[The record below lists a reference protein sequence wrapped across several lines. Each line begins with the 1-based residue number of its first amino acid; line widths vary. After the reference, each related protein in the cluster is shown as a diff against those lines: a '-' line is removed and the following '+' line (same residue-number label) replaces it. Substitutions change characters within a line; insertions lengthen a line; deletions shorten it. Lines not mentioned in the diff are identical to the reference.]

1 MGTVKLKK
9 PTSDVLRGGFG
20 KIKQDGFVKMYYTA
34 VYALVGLPDY
44 GRDLMDYCLMM
55 MDEDNVVVV
64 NKLFKERFKGFVVYG
79 RVDEVQAS
87 HSDSSIKRG
96 IYALK
101 ERRLL
106 IETGYRGVYVVNPEF
121 FFRKDE
127 EHRVKAIKLM
137 MKFDEVDSSII
148 IETDEKEGD

>member
-9 PTSDVLRGGFG
+9 PTSDLLPGGFRV
-20 KIKQDGFVKMYYTA
+20 KTEGFVKMYYSA
-34 VYALVGLPDY
+34 IYALVGLPDY
-44 GRDLMDYCLMM
+44 GRDFMDYCLVM

-64 NKLFKERFKGFVVYG
+64 NKLFKEKFKSFVSYG
-79 RVDEVQAS
+79 HPGDVQPS
-87 HSDSSIKRG
+87 HSDTSIKRA
-96 IYALK
+96 IYSLK

-127 EHRVKAIKLM
+127 EQRVKAIKLM
-137 MKFDEVDSSII
+137 MKFDSNESSMV
-148 IETDEKEGD
+148 IETEE